1 MAIIVPK
8 CNYSDGHV
16 AFIPLFGIF
25 GAVTAL
31 SGGEV
36 LLNRA
41 QFGFA
46 PVRLFII
53 FAVDFETEI
62 RKE

>member
-1 MAIIVPK
+1 
-8 CNYSDGHV
+8 V

-41 QFGFA
+41 QFSFA